1 MKDQMRKN
9 LARLANHLDLGGFE
23 KFADEIDEIMLEDVS
38 EEDELVIEEGLD
50 PLDIVSVAKE
60 ICDEINEM
68 IENYGA
74 DIDEVISDLEYKDI
88 GKETM
93 TLEDMLSDAIISF
106 DETISEDQVEDV
118 VELILSKYDFI
129 GHLKDD
135 SFDEL
140 CQEIEDEM
148 LELE

>member
-23 KFADEIDEIMLEDVS
+23 KFADEIDEIMLEDVD
-38 EEDELVIEEGLD
+38 EEDELIVEESLA
-50 PLDIVSVAKE
+50 PLDIVSAAKE

-93 TLEDMLSDAIISF
+93 ALEDMLSDAILSL
-106 DETISEDQVEDV
+106 DDTMSEEQVEDI